1 MLVMSTMHI
10 TLTVLSKLPYHLIS
24 YSVSIRYPSLLK
36 FNVMYVII
44 PQMRWGSI
52 DCLKDSTRCLRISN
66 RSPIAASLQ
75 VFLRLLRSKFEL
87 KVESIVLEAGE
98 EYDLEV
104 TANLDDSVVV
114 KEELHIMVA
123 EGEISCLSD

>member
-1 MLVMSTMHI
+1 
-10 TLTVLSKLPYHLIS
+10 
-24 YSVSIRYPSLLK
+24 
-36 FNVMYVII
+36 
-44 PQMRWGSI
+44 MRWGSI

-123 EGEISCLSD
+123 EGEISSFKLLRAMVMHLHMCGVIHQTNRPR